1 MSPNPNRLSA
11 LDTTFLD
18 LEDAVS
24 HMHIG
29 SVGIFEGPAPPQDEL
44 VAKIAAKLP
53 LVPRYRQVVR
63 RVPGNVGRPV
73 WVDDP
78 HFHIDYHVRRTALP
92 TPGGEPELRRLV
104 GRLMSQQLDRN
115 KPLWEMWIVEG
126 LDDGRWASITKAHH
140 CLVDGVSGT
149 ELLAVLMDLSPDVE
163 PLPKPQA
170 WLPHREPTSVELLAR
185 TVLDLARSPVEQVSA
200 VRGAGLAFTQAV
212 VGSAQLA
219 KGFASLAGL
228 IAPTEAS
235 SLNGPIGPHRRWAWA
250 SATVDDVKTVRQ
262 ALGGTF
268 NDVVLAV
275 ITAGFR
281 ALLRSRG
288 EPTDRLLRTMVPVS
302 VRGRDTSGRAI
313 GDQTFNNKVS
323 AMFAELP
330 VDIVDPV
337 EQLHAITEQMDGLKE
352 SSEAMAAEALT
363 SLAGFAPP
371 MLLGLGLRIASR
383 VPQRNFNT
391 VTTNVPGP
399 QLPLYMLG
407 RRMLKAYPYVPL
419 WGRIRITVAIFSYDG
434 QVNFGV
440 TGDYDTAS
448 DIAVIC
454 RGIERGLKDL
464 LRAAQPAPQSPRRAH
479 ERKRSANGSA
489 PRRAARTA
497 QPRAR

>member
-1 MSPNPNRLSA
+1 
-11 LDTTFLD
+11 
-18 LEDAVS
+18 
-24 HMHIG
+24 
-29 SVGIFEGPAPPQDEL
+29 
-44 VAKIAAKLP
+44 
-53 LVPRYRQVVR
+53 
-63 RVPGNVGRPV
+63 
-73 WVDDP
+73 
-78 HFHIDYHVRRTALP
+78 
-92 TPGGEPELRRLV
+92 
-104 GRLMSQQLDRN
+104 
-115 KPLWEMWIVEG
+115 
-126 LDDGRWASITKAHH
+126 
-140 CLVDGVSGT
+140 
-149 ELLAVLMDLSPDVE
+149 
-163 PLPKPQA
+163 
-170 WLPHREPTSVELLAR
+170 
-185 TVLDLARSPVEQVSA
+185 VSA

-288 EPTDRLLRTMVPVS
+288 ESTDRLLRTMVPVS

>member
-11 LDTTFLD
+11 LDASFLD

-29 SVGIFEGPAPPQDEL
+29 SLGIFEGPAPAQDEL

-63 RVPGNVGRPV
+63 RVPGNLGRPV

-115 KPLWEMWIVEG
+115 KPLWELWIVEG
-126 LDDGRWASITKAHH
+126 LDDGRWASISKAHH

-163 PLPKPQA
+163 PLPEPEA

-185 TVLDLARSPVEQVSA
+185 TVLDLARSPAEQLSTA
-200 VRGAGLAFTQAV
+200 RGAGLVFTQAV
-212 VGSAQLA
+212 MGSAQLA

-228 IAPTEAS
+228 IRPTEAS

-288 EPTDRLLRTMVPVS
+288 DSTDRVLRTMVPVS
-302 VRGRDTSGRAI
+302 VRGRDASGRAI
-313 GDQTFNNKVS
+313 GDQSFNNKVS

-330 VDIVDPV
+330 VNLADPV
-337 EQLHAITEQMDGLKE
+337 EQLHVITEQMDGLKE

-440 TGDYDTAS
+440 TGDYDTAR
-448 DIAVIC
+448 DISVLC
-454 RGIERGLKDL
+454 RGIERGLKEL
-464 LRAAQPAPQSPRRAH
+464 LRAAQPEPRPTRGAR
-479 ERKRSANGSA
+479 ERKRSANGTA
-489 PRRAARTA
+489 PKPAARTA
-497 QPRAR
+497 QARAR